1 MGADVP
7 WNCGG
12 GYVDIWISW
21 RDETLE
27 SECPGFMKDEYV
39 AVEQNSNKMNRSVI
53 EDTYNKSQPFST
65 TSTIIIIK
73 YIIERC
79 KKDKRLVG
87 KVKQL

>member
-1 MGADVP
+1 MDADVP

-39 AVEQNSNKMNRSVI
+39 AVEQNSNKMNSECDRRHI
-53 EDTYNKSQPFST
+53 QQ
-65 TSTIIIIK
+65 IIAILNNIYHNYYK
-73 YIIERC
+73 IHYR
-79 KKDKRLVG
+79 KM
-87 KVKQL
+87 